1 MEKTWKEIKMS
12 NLMFEIILQTIF
24 IIISVTFDIL
34 IFDRISLSARNKKD
48 KTFLSNVIKL
58 RH

>member
-1 MEKTWKEIKMS
+1 
-12 NLMFEIILQTIF
+12 MFEIILQTIF

-48 KTFLSNVIKL
+48 NYISILE
-58 RH
+58 